1 MLARIRNEC
10 VFQDPDS
17 TVSRSLKE
25 GAWDE
30 NMWRSSSLRAVSLD
44 SQDLVLLKIPTSLLK
59 PQPIA
64 NLSDPLTND
73 CGGAVARARIF
84 V

>member
-1 MLARIRNEC
+1 MLARIRNES

-30 NMWRSSSLRAVSLD
+30 NMWCSSSLRAVSLG

-59 PQPIA
+59 SQPI
-64 NLSDPLTND
+64 TNPTAPT
-73 CGGAVARARIF
+73 CYLK
-84 V
+84 